1 MIAWISPV
9 RSLGS
14 FLPPALRAEGAKD
27 LRRYVLPSRASGGPE
42 DVVRRPDGDALQ
54 SRLGE
59 LLNDHGGRGVVG
71 ASLAMAR
78 PGRVMVTATAGY
90 ADRETARRLTP
101 GHLFRTASTKK
112 TFTAAAVLALV
123 AEGRVS
129 LDRTIEGW
137 FPTLPRA
144 AEIRVRH
151 LLNHR
156 SGLPEYEA
164 FMPKRAADDW
174 TPRRI
179 VDFALAGAE
188 QRAPGREF
196 AYSNTGYVL
205 VGEIVAR
212 ERGETLSSWLRRE
225 VFEPAGMRDTWSGGD
240 ERFPRE
246 RLARAYF
253 FDSANPDAPPEES
266 SDWFPLSGIGA
277 AGDLVT
283 TPRDLATGF
292 RALFTGRVLDRA
304 GLDLLAAPLLPASY
318 PGTRVTHC
326 GHGALVSHFG
336 GLAIVGHLGQLR
348 GHVTMAGHHEGSGIT
363 VALCQNS
370 ASSDL
375 EAFGSAGIHDAFAA
389 AFRLAGA

>member
-1 MIAWISPV
+1 M

-14 FLPPALRAEGAKD
+14 PTPFRVEESTKTGAETCYLRGA
-27 LRRYVLPSRASGGPE
+27 GGPE
-42 DVVRRPDGDALQ
+42 DVVRRPEDDALL

-59 LLNDHGGRGVVG
+59 LLNDHVGRGVVG
-71 ASLAMAR
+71 ASLAVAR
-78 PGRVMVTATAGY
+78 PGQAMATATAGC
-90 ADRETARRLTP
+90 ADRETAAPLTP
-101 GHLFRTASTKK
+101 DHLFRTASTKK

-123 AEGRVS
+123 AEGRIS

-144 AEIRVRH
+144 AEIRIRH

-164 FMPKRAADDW
+164 FMPRRAADDW

-205 VGEIVAR
+205 AGEIVAQ
-212 ERGETLSSWLRRE
+212 ERGETLSTWLRRE
-225 VFEPAGMRDTWSGGD
+225 VFALAGMRDSWSGGD
-240 ERFPRE
+240 ECFPRE

-253 FDSANPDAPPEES
+253 FDSANAGAPPEES
-266 SDWFPLSGIGA
+266 SEWFPLSGIGA

-283 TPRDLATGF
+283 TPRDLAEGF
-292 RALFTGRVLDRA
+292 RALFTGRILGRTVA
-304 GLDLLAAPLLPASY
+304 DLLAAPLLPASY

-326 GHGALVSHFG
+326 GHGALVSRFG
-336 GLAIVGHLGQLR
+336 DLVITGHLGQLR
-348 GHVTMAGHHEGSGIT
+348 GHVTMAGHHDASGIT
-363 VALCQNS
+363 VTLCQNS

-389 AFRLAGA
+389 VFRLAGA